1 MLTSIFLSMV
11 CGGLLGYFS
20 FPYGPTVFF
29 LAMLCSILQGM
40 MWSIVADMFDL
51 P

>member
-20 FPYGPTVFF
+20 LPYGAAVFF
-29 LAMLCSILQGM
+29 LAMICSILQGM
-40 MWSIVADMFDL
+40 MWSIVADMFDW